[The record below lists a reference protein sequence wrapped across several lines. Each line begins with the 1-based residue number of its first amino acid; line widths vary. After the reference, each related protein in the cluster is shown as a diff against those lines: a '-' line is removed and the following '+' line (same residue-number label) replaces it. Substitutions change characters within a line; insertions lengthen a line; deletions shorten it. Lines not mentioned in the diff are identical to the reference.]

1 LEFAVLWTIKLEFT
15 PGGGE
20 PQVRQIGTISRSM
33 NDLRPEEAGLTLQEG
48 RELLRGIECQI
59 IANQVHFYT
68 LCFGSC
74 PDCGQRRQFKDV
86 RTKCVQTVFGAYRFR
101 GRGIRTCACEGM
113 RASRTTIWRHTVA
126 LGKAIEEDQLDASRT
141 GTSSSIVA
149 PRTVSV
155 GIDDTDIRH
164 CQRDASRQIQV
175 TGGRIERNGKL
186 AERFAFVAAAPDWS
200 RDQFAGILHQLG
212 IGGCKSVRVVSD
224 GDDGLRN
231 FVRASLG
238 KQVQSLLDWFHIG
251 MRLERLRNAVRL
263 PMTYAE
269 FLRNPEQLKPL
280 ERRVSGIRDVLWRG
294 RPWRALLQLA
304 RLRRD
309 IERWAAKHPGVGA
322 DSLARVTRAIDEF
335 QGSVGGNRR
344 SVPSFA
350 KARAAGRRTSTAHVE
365 SVMNHLINHRMSKKQ
380 QMRWS
385 PAGAHYLLQVRVELL
400 NDTLLDPFRVWHERF
415 RTGSRCTPCL
425 A

>member
-1 LEFAVLWTIKLEFT
+1 
-15 PGGGE
+15 
-20 PQVRQIGTISRSM
+20 M
-33 NDLRPEEAGLTLQEG
+33 
-48 RELLRGIECQI
+48 
-59 IANQVHFYT
+59 
-68 LCFGSC
+68 
-74 PDCGQRRQFKDV
+74 
-86 RTKCVQTVFGAYRFR
+86 
-101 GRGIRTCACEGM
+101 
-113 RASRTTIWRHTVA
+113 A

-186 AERFAFVAAAPDWS
+186 AERFAFVAAAPGWS